1 MFSRNRVIWNE
12 GLFIKPQ
19 HFQQQQRYTEYLV
32 DERMSSVSR
41 YLYGVSEFSFNP
53 EYLSFG
59 RIAVERAVGIMPD
72 GAVFRIPQEEMLPDA
87 LEIEDA
93 SLANQLVYLVVPL
106 RSESLREVSWPE
118 SQGTGRY
125 ESQRLEVR
133 DVHTLQGDM
142 TTIDVSP
149 FKVQLMLEKEDR
161 SAFTSI
167 AVGKILEKRPDGSV
181 VMDPDFIPCHVNVVG
196 NQALHRFINEMSG
209 LMRER
214 AKNIAQRISSP
225 SQGGVADV
233 SDFML
238 LQALNRLQPQV
249 QHLAE
254 LRSLHPERLFECLST
269 IAGELATFTD
279 ESRMPPKVVS
289 YNHDMPTESFW
300 PLIRHLRQALSVV
313 LEPRAVAIQLDK
325 RKYGLMVAAIQ
336 DPQLMESADFIIAVK
351 ARMPMDEL
359 RRQFTQQTKVSSVE
373 KIRELI
379 SLQLPGVPLVALPVA
394 PRQLP
399 YHAGYIYY
407 QLDKTSIAWQQ
418 LSNSSGFALHIAA
431 AFEDLELQF
440 WAIRSQ

>member
-19 HFQQQQRYTEYLV
+19 HFQQQQRYTEYCI
-32 DERMSSVSR
+32 DERLSSVSR
-41 YLYGVSEFSFNP
+41 YLYGVSEFSLNP

-59 RIAVERAVGIMPD
+59 RIAIERAVGIMPD
-72 GAVFRIPQEEMLPDA
+72 GTVFRIPQEDTLPDA
-87 LEIEDA
+87 LDIDDA
-93 SLANQLVYLVVPL
+93 SLANQLVYLAIPL
-106 RSESLREVSWPE
+106 RSESLMEINWPDA
-118 SQGTGRY
+118 QGTGRY
-125 ESQRLEVR
+125 ESRRLEVR

-149 FKVQLMLEKEDR
+149 MRVQLMLEKEDR
-161 SAFTSI
+161 SAYASM
-167 AVGKILEKRPDGSV
+167 AVGRILEKRPDGSV
-181 VMDPDFIPCHVNVVG
+181 VMDPDFFPCHVNVAG
-196 NQALHRFINEMSG
+196 NLVLHRFVNEISG

-238 LQALNRLQPQV
+238 LQALNRLQPQI

-254 LRSLHPERLFECLST
+254 LGSLHPERLFECLST

-279 ESRMPPKVVS
+279 ESRLPPKTES

-300 PLIRHLRQALSVV
+300 PLIRNLRQSLSVV
-313 LEPRAVAIQLDK
+313 LEPRAVSIQLDK

-336 DPQLMESADFIIAVK
+336 DPQLMDTADFIIAVK

-379 SLQLPGVPLVALPVA
+379 SLQLPGIPLVVLPVA

-399 YHAGYIYY
+399 YHAGYTYY
-407 QLDKTSIAWQQ
+407 QLDKTSTEWGMLAH
-418 LSNSSGFALHIAA
+418 SSGFAFHVAA
-431 AFEDLELQF
+431 AFEELDLQF
-440 WAIRSQ
+440 WAIRS

>member
-19 HFQQQQRYTEYLV
+19 HFQQQQRYSEYFM
-32 DERMSSVSR
+32 DERLSTVSR
-41 YLYGVSEFSFNP
+41 YLYGISEFEFNP

-59 RIAVERAVGIMPD
+59 RIAIERAVGVMPD
-72 GAVFRIPQEEMLPDA
+72 GSVFRIPQEDVHPDA

-93 SLANQLVYLVVPL
+93 SLANQLVYLAVPL
-106 RSESLREVSWPE
+106 RSESLREINWPDA
-118 SQGTGRY
+118 QGTGRY
-125 ESQRLEVR
+125 ESRRLEVR

-149 FKVQLMLEKEDR
+149 IRIQLMLEKEDR
-161 SAFTSI
+161 SAYASM
-167 AVGKILEKRPDGSV
+167 AVGRILEKRPDGSV
-181 VMDPDFIPCHVNVVG
+181 VMDPDFIPCHVNVAA
-196 NQALHRFINEMSG
+196 NSSLHRFINEISG

-214 AKNIAQRISSP
+214 AKNIAQRIGSP
-225 SQGGVADV
+225 AQGGVADV

-238 LQALNRLQPQV
+238 LQALNRLQPQIH
-249 QHLAE
+249 HLAE
-254 LRSLHPERLFECLST
+254 LRSLHPERLFESLST
-269 IAGELATFTD
+269 VVGELATFTD
-279 ESRMPPKVVS
+279 ESRLPPNTVS

-300 PLIRHLRQALSVV
+300 PLIRNLRQALSVV

-325 RKYGLMVAAIQ
+325 RKYGLMVAPIQ
-336 DPQLMESADFIIAVK
+336 DPQLMQTADFIIAVK
-351 ARMPMDEL
+351 ARMPMDDL

-379 SLQLPGVPLVALPVA
+379 SLQLPGVPLVVLPVA

-407 QLDKTSIAWQQ
+407 QLDKTSSAWQQ
-418 LSNSSGFALHIAA
+418 LSQSSGFAFHIAA
-431 AFEDLELQF
+431 AFDDLDLQF
-440 WAIRSQ
+440 WAIRD

>member
-19 HFQQQQRYTEYLV
+19 HFQQQQRYTEYYI
-32 DERMSSVSR
+32 DERLSSVSR
-41 YLYGVSEFSFNP
+41 YLYGVSEFSLNP

-59 RIAVERAVGIMPD
+59 RIAIERAVGIMPD
-72 GAVFRIPQEEMLPDA
+72 GTAFRIPQEDTLPDA

-93 SLANQLVYLVVPL
+93 SLANQLVYLAIPL
-106 RSESLREVSWPE
+106 RSESLMEVNWPDA
-118 SQGTGRY
+118 QGTGRY
-125 ESQRLEVR
+125 ESRRLEVR
-133 DVHTLQGDM
+133 DVHTVQGDM

-149 FKVQLMLEKEDR
+149 MRIQLMLEKEDR
-161 SAFTSI
+161 SAYASM
-167 AVGKILEKRPDGSV
+167 AVGRILEKRPDGSV
-181 VMDPDFIPCHVNVVG
+181 VMDPDFIPCHINVVG
-196 NQALHRFINEMSG
+196 NLALHRFVNEISG

-238 LQALNRLQPQV
+238 LQALNRLQPQIH
-249 QHLAE
+249 HLAE
-254 LRSLHPERLFECLST
+254 LRSLHPERLFECLAT

-279 ESRMPPKVVS
+279 ESRLPPKSIS

-300 PLIRHLRQALSVV
+300 PLIRNLRQSLSVV
-313 LEPRAVAIQLDK
+313 LEPRAVSIQLDK
-325 RKYGLMVAAIQ
+325 RKYGLMVAPIQ
-336 DPQLMESADFIIAVK
+336 DPQLMDSADFIIAVK

-379 SLQLPGVPLVALPVA
+379 SLQLPGIPLVVLPVA

-399 YHAGYIYY
+399 YHAGYTYY
-407 QLDKTSIAWQQ
+407 QLDKTSSEWEM
-418 LSNSSGFALHIAA
+418 LSHSSGFAFHVAA
-431 AFEDLELQF
+431 AFEELDLQF
-440 WAIRSQ
+440 WAIRS